1 MSNKIVLKKSSVAS
15 KVPLTGDLVYGEMA
29 INYAD
34 GKLYFKDSSNNISYF
49 KSGDYSVSV
58 TNDTS
63 TNGDRYLLWDDQ
75 TSGSISSVGVST
87 TKLKFNPSS
96 GRFQATGVGAA
107 SGVLEMANSV
117 SANYAIAAG
126 YNAISA
132 GPMTIEPGAE
142 LTIPDG
148 SVWTVV

>member
-1 MSNKIVLKKSSVAS
+1 MANKIILKKSSVAS
-15 KVPLTGDLVYGEMA
+15 KVPLSSDLDYGELA
-29 INYAD
+29 LNYTD
-34 GKLYFKDSSNNISYF
+34 GKLYFKNASNTISSIGGGAVITDDTSSSSARYLVF
-49 KSGDYSVSV
+49 DDATSGDM
-58 TNDTS
+58 TT
-63 TNGDRYLLWDDQ
+63 
-75 TSGSISSVGVST
+75 VGVSS
-87 TKLKFNPSS
+87 TKLTFTPSS
-96 GRFQATGVGAA
+96 GRLQSVGVGAA

-132 GPMTIEPGAE
+132 GPMTIEVGAE

>member
-1 MSNKIVLKKSSVAS
+1 MSNKIILKKSSVAS
-15 KVPLTGDLVYGEMA
+15 KVPLTSDLDYGELA
-29 INYAD
+29 LNYTD
-34 GKLYFKDSSNNISYF
+34 GKLYFKDATNNIS
-49 KSGDYSVSV
+49 SIGGGVEIA
-58 TNDTS
+58 NDSS
-63 TNGDRYLLWDDQ
+63 TNGDRYIVWSDQ
-75 TSGSISSVGVST
+75 TSGSTEGVKVTS

-96 GRFQATGVGAA
+96 GRFQSTGVGAA
-107 SGVLEMANSV
+107 SGVLEMANTV

-132 GPMTIEPGAE
+132 GPMTIETGAE